1 MNTSISRRLI
11 LRNLLACFPPLMP
24 FKAIISHARLD
35 HDKAFEY
42 YEEALKAAITS
53 QSKDPYGAKL
63 YIRDLAAESA
73 YQFAL
78 LGMTN
83 YTAKL
88 TDANSMVPEFA
99 RHTDRFRF
107 GAVQAAYGQQNW
119 DEFFMLCDCAPDRLW
134 PAIGW
139 WGGGTE
145 TILSWY
151 ESAIL
156 QRAAEKKG
164 KPLTVLEQNAEIR
177 ANPIPFCLRA
187 VGH

>member
-107 GAVQAAYGQQNW
+107 GAVQVKPRILVVFEY
-119 DEFFMLCDCAPDRLW
+119 ELYFFIGRLRS
-134 PAIGW
+134 
-139 WGGGTE
+139 TE
-145 TILSWY
+145 L
-151 ESAIL
+151 
-156 QRAAEKKG
+156 G
-164 KPLTVLEQNAEIR
+164 
-177 ANPIPFCLRA
+177 
-187 VGH
+187 